1 MDLIKRVE
9 AVPVHALATPLIS
22 RPDGTKYGKTEG
34 GAIWLSPDPMS
45 PYAFYQFWINRSDA
59 EVGGLLRVFTF
70 RPREEIEELERLARQ
85 APAGREAQRV
95 LAGDVTTLVHGE
107 QECAKAVAA
116 SRALFGQGE
125 LADLD
130 ERTLAA
136 ALAEVPSVTV
146 KPAPSGLPT
155 VVDLLTA
162 TGIAASK
169 SAARRAIAEGGAYL
183 NNQRV
188 LTEEAEP
195 GQSDLLYGRFLV
207 VRRGKRTVAGV
218 EVVSG

>member
-1 MDLIKRVE
+1 
-9 AVPVHALATPLIS
+9 
-22 RPDGTKYGKTEG
+22 
-34 GAIWLSPDPMS
+34 MS
-45 PYAFYQFWINRSDA
+45 PYAFYQFWLNRSDA
-59 EVGGLLRVFTF
+59 EAGGLLRVFTF
-70 RPREEIEELERLARQ
+70 RSREEIEELERQVRDK
-85 APAGREAQRV
+85 PAAREAQRV
-95 LAGDVTTLVHGE
+95 LAEDVTTLVHGAA
-107 QECAKAVAA
+107 ECARAVAA

-146 KPAPSGLPT
+146 EATPSHLPT
-155 VVDLLTA
+155 VADLLAA

-195 GQSDLLYGRFLV
+195 DRSDLLHGRFLV